1 MLDTFIFPAKL
12 PFVARTSSTMLNRSG
27 NNRYF
32 CFVSDL
38 RGKSIQSFTLCYDVS
53 CGVFLDAFI
62 GLRGGLCCSQ
72 YGWLLVVAVQ
82 LLSHIQLF
90 ETPWTA
96 ARQASLSI
104 TSSQSLPKLMSMKL
118 RMPSKHLILC
128 HPLFL
133 LPSVLHSIRVSS
145 NGSALRIRWSKYWS
159 FSFSSVLPINI
170 QDRLLLGLTDLLSLH
185 STISNILFTSVLN
198 RWISTFVMSL

>member
-1 MLDTFIFPAKL
+1 MCKSHGWLTSFPDTALVYTL
-12 PFVARTSSTMLNRSG
+12 PFG
-27 NNRYF
+27 
-32 CFVSDL
+32 
-38 RGKSIQSFTLCYDVS
+38 QS
-53 CGVFLDAFI
+53 
-62 GLRGGLCCSQ
+62 
-72 YGWLLVVAVQ
+72 VQ
-82 LLSHIQLF
+82 SLSHVQPF
-90 ETPWTA
+90 VTPWTA

-133 LPSVLHSIRVSS
+133 LPSVLHSIRVFS

-198 RWISTFVMSL
+198 KWISTFVMSLWVSESE

>member
-1 MLDTFIFPAKL
+1 MCKSHGWLTSFPDTALVYTL
-12 PFVARTSSTMLNRSG
+12 PFG
-27 NNRYF
+27 
-32 CFVSDL
+32 
-38 RGKSIQSFTLCYDVS
+38 QS
-53 CGVFLDAFI
+53 
-62 GLRGGLCCSQ
+62 
-72 YGWLLVVAVQ
+72 VQ
-82 LLSHIQLF
+82 SLSHVQPF
-90 ETPWTA
+90 VTPWTA

-104 TSSQSLPKLMSMKL
+104 TSSQTLPKLMSMKL
-118 RMPSKHLILC
+118 RMPSKHIILC

-198 RWISTFVMSL
+198 KWISTFVMSLWVSESE